1 MKIRA
6 GFRIGYECPIE
17 TPMLLVLKVHPSRER
32 DLCSEQTLAFDRVV
46 SQRDYLDDYGNACT
60 RIVAPAGVTTISAQ
74 FEIFDSGLPEPAP
87 HGAVQLPIQIFRT
100 MCSFFCSAA
109 AIATQTGWRIS
120 PGNSLP
126 QRRSAGRA

>member
-17 TPMLLVLKVHPSRER
+17 TPMLLVLKVHPLRER

-60 RIVAPAGVTTISAQ
+60 RICCASRPCCRPAWT
-74 FEIFDSGLPEPAP
+74 
-87 HGAVQLPIQIFRT
+87 HG
-100 MCSFFCSAA
+100 
-109 AIATQTGWRIS
+109 
-120 PGNSLP
+120 
-126 QRRSAGRA
+126 